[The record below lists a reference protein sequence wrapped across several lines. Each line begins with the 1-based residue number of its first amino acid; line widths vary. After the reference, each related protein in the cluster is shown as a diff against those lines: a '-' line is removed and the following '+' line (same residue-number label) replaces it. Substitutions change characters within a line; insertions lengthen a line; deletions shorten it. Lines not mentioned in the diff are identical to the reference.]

1 MFIINVPFCN
11 LDQIYNS
18 YIAPRWIKLSDSKY
32 IIIHEAKAIKVEQE
46 KERLIMGCTEDDFFN
61 IWFEYFDLRVDYSEV
76 NRNIKQFHR
85 KFRVLSN
92 RGSGIHLLNQNE
104 FETFVYARLAQ
115 NIGFC
120 KAREIMGRL
129 AATYGEQRKNTF
141 GLGNNITWYEW
152 PSPEIL
158 LDKLDK
164 KKDKRTPIKSF
175 LKKLCEAILYDD
187 YSMNENGNDLFDL
200 LFLRDLSEFP
210 SIEVSETITK
220 NFKCAVDEFKECA
233 LEGLKEKGILYL
245 YILHHIKNP
254 PKETQNGFSR

>member
-1 MFIINVPFCN
+1 MFVIDVPYCN

-32 IIIHEAKAIKVEQE
+32 IIIHEDKAIKVEQT

-76 NRNIKQFHR
+76 NRQIKQFHR
-85 KFRVLSN
+85 KFRALSN
-92 RGSGIHLLNQNE
+92 RGNGIHLINQNE
-104 FETFVYARLAQ
+104 FEMFVYARLTQ
-115 NIGFC
+115 NLGFN

-129 AATYGEQRKNTF
+129 ANDYGKQRKNTF
-141 GLGNNITWYEW
+141 GSGINITWHEW
-152 PSPEIL
+152 PSPEML

-164 KKDKRTPIKSF
+164 EKDRDTPIKSF
-175 LKKLCEAILYDD
+175 LKKLCGAILYDD

-220 NFKCAVDEFKECA
+220 NFKCDVDEFKECT

-254 PKETQNGFSR
+254 PKEMQKWV